1 MARYSFRL
9 IKSNS
14 KISSIFL
21 VFTLYTLVFWAT
33 VAPNE
38 ARANILASIFGTRAG
53 AAFEELTSALTTETL
68 KNSQTMGLL
77 EANSYSFLAL
87 NDKPAKT
94 EVKSKKEAE
103 SEPELN
109 QVDPESS
116 VYISENALVPSVGP
130 LGSGEVA
137 EVLNFED
144 DVPSVYVVKKGDT
157 LAEVADMFG
166 VTTDTILSFND
177 MKKGDKLAP
186 EMVLL
191 IPSYSGVDHT
201 VKKGDNLQGIAK
213 LYGISVDELVLWNHL
228 EGSKIVI
235 GDKLFIPG
243 GELKDEPKAPTK
255 KPSSNIAKNP
265 TFAPQAQISVGT
277 GYFMN
282 PLPGGKY
289 VRGLSSRHKGVD
301 LGAPTGT
308 SLYAAASGRVSIARS
323 GWNGG
328 YGTMV
333 IITHDNGTRTLYA
346 HMSKLSVSTGQY
358 VEKGQVIGAVGST
371 GRSTGPHLHFEV
383 YGAKNFLDR

>member
-1 MARYSFRL
+1 MAPTEARAGVL
-9 IKSNS
+9 
-14 KISSIFL
+14 SSIFG
-21 VFTLYTLVFWAT
+21 
-33 VAPNE
+33 E
-38 ARANILASIFGTRAG
+38 RAG
-53 AAFEELTSALTTETL
+53 AAFEEITSAFGTETP

-87 NDKPAKT
+87 NDKPEKP
-94 EVKSKKEAE
+94 EVKSKKESEETLDLGEVDTE
-103 SEPELN
+103 SE
-109 QVDPESS
+109 

-130 LGSGEVA
+130 LGGVESA
-137 EVLNFED
+137 EIESFED

-157 LAEVADMFG
+157 LAEVAEMFG
-166 VTTDTILSFND
+166 VTPDTILSFND
-177 MKKGDKLAP
+177 MKKADKLAP

-201 VKKGDNLQGIAK
+201 VKKGDTLQGIAK
-213 LYGISVDELVLWNHL
+213 SYDISVDKLVLFNHL
-228 EGSKIVI
+228 EGSKIVV

-243 GELKDEPKAPTK
+243 GELKDELKTPVK
-255 KPSSNIAKNP
+255 KSSSNIAKNP
-265 TFAPQAQISVGT
+265 TFAPQGQISIGT

-282 PLPGGKY
+282 PVSGGHY
-289 VRGLSSRHKGVD
+289 VRGLSNRHKGVD
-301 LGAPTGT
+301 IGAPTGT
-308 SLYAAASGRVSIARS
+308 PLYAAASGRVSIARS

-358 VEKGQVIGAVGST
+358 VEKGQVIGAIGST